1 MINCPYCG
9 SEKGYRVKVLI
20 LQDKL
25 FNFQDDPIGVS
36 DPLELEDGKYCYC
49 IDCLHKLQIER

>member
-1 MINCPYCG
+1 MKNCPYCG
-9 SEKGYRVKVLI
+9 SEKGYRVKTLQ

-25 FNFQDDPIGVS
+25 FNFQGDPIGES
-36 DPLELEDGKYCYC
+36 EPLHLEDGEYCYC